1 MPHIIDDETFQKAQA
16 RLEANR
22 RGGKGAVKKLHP
34 EMEIGDYWLSGKLY
48 CGLCGGTLQ
57 GVSGTSKRG
66 RLYYYY
72 SCLNHRKHRCSL
84 KNQRTEL
91 FEKIVL
97 HTLDNLIH
105 ASAFR
110 LLVAQE
116 CYAYYQKQNDDNG
129 AYEASIKSQLKEVEG
144 KLNNILKAIE
154 AGVINNTTAERMNA
168 LERQKSMLNDELL
181 TEQNRKKHSLQ
192 LSTIVK
198 FLDGFIGDINDAD
211 TRRKLL
217 DFFVDKIYVYPDKL
231 VLSFYYSDDKRE
243 LPFEET
249 AKLIG
254 VQQDILSILNG
265 PRHSADL
272 PAVPLDRTIG
282 HAEGNPGFFL

>member
-1 MPHIIDDETFQKAQA
+1 MPRIIDDETFQKAQA

-57 GVSGTSKRG
+57 GVSGTSKKG

-72 SCLNHRKHRCSL
+72 SCLNHRKHRCLL
-84 KNQRTEL
+84 KNQRKEL

-97 HTLDNLIH
+97 HTLDNLLH
-105 ASAFR
+105 APAFR

-116 CYAYYQKQNDDNG
+116 CYVYYQKQNNDNG

-154 AGVINNTTAERMNA
+154 AGIINDTTAERMNA
-168 LERQKSMLNDELL
+168 LDSQK
-181 TEQNRKKHSLQ
+181 
-192 LSTIVK
+192 VC
-198 FLDGFIGDINDAD
+198 
-211 TRRKLL
+211 
-217 DFFVDKIYVYPDKL
+217 
-231 VLSFYYSDDKRE
+231 
-243 LPFEET
+243 
-249 AKLIG
+249 
-254 VQQDILSILNG
+254 
-265 PRHSADL
+265 
-272 PAVPLDRTIG
+272 
-282 HAEGNPGFFL
+282 